1 LGTVFYQEIS
11 PIKGE
16 IVIYRTSLGSRS
28 PGVANCA
35 TVAGDR
41 DALGGL
47 SNLFWPDQ
55 ESRVIRIS
63 QILKDKGD
71 RVVTIEPDATIAEL
85 VGVLQRERIGAV
97 VVMQEK
103 EGLAGI
109 ISERDVAHGLAEH
122 GAELLAKRVAD
133 LMTREVV
140 TCTPE
145 SNVEEV
151 MKQMTVRRF
160 RHLPVVKDGALV
172 GVISIGDVVKKRL
185 DELET
190 ETTTLQEYITGRR

>member
-1 LGTVFYQEIS
+1 M
-11 PIKGE
+11 
-16 IVIYRTSLGSRS
+16 
-28 PGVANCA
+28 
-35 TVAGDR
+35 
-41 DALGGL
+41 
-47 SNLFWPDQ
+47 
-55 ESRVIRIS
+55 IRIS
-63 QILKDKGD
+63 QILKDKGN
-71 RVVTIEPDATIAEL
+71 RVVTIEPDATIAE
-85 VGVLQRERIGAV
+85 VVDVLQRERIGAI

-103 EGLAGI
+103 EELVGI

-145 SNVEEV
+145 SSVQEI

-172 GVISIGDVVKKRL
+172 GVISIGDVVKNRL
-185 DELET
+185 EELET
-190 ETTTLQEYITGRR
+190 ETTMLQEYITGRG

>member
-1 LGTVFYQEIS
+1 M
-11 PIKGE
+11 
-16 IVIYRTSLGSRS
+16 
-28 PGVANCA
+28 
-35 TVAGDR
+35 
-41 DALGGL
+41 
-47 SNLFWPDQ
+47 
-55 ESRVIRIS
+55 IRIF

-71 RVVTIEPDATIAEL
+71 RVVTIEPDATIAD
-85 VGVLQRERIGAV
+85 VVDVLQRERIGAI
-97 VVMQEK
+97 VVMREQK
-103 EGLAGI
+103 DLVGI

-160 RHLPVVKDGALV
+160 RHLPVIKDGTLF
-172 GVISIGDVVKKRL
+172 GVISIGDVVKNRL
-185 DELET
+185 GELET
-190 ETTTLQEYITGRR
+190 ETTMLQEYITGRG

>member
-1 LGTVFYQEIS
+1 MFHREIS

-160 RHLPVVKDGALV
+160 RHLPVVKDGALL
-172 GVISIGDVVKKRL
+172 GVISIGDVVKNRL
-185 DELET
+185 EELET
-190 ETTTLQEYITGRR
+190 ETTMLQEYITGRR